1 MKIEKRISL
10 TEAELKAAITQY
22 LKFCDLKPD
31 EPIRLVFKN
40 GESVE
45 QVLFTDVDVLLTEKP
60 TTQQK

>member
-31 EPIRLVFKN
+31 EPIRFVFRN

-45 QVLFTDVDVLLTEKP
+45 QVLFTDVDVLWIEKP
-60 TTQQK
+60 VPREE

>member
-31 EPIRLVFKN
+31 EPIRFVFRN

-45 QVLFTDVDVLLTEKP
+45 QVLFTDVDVLWIEKP
-60 TTQQK
+60 APREE